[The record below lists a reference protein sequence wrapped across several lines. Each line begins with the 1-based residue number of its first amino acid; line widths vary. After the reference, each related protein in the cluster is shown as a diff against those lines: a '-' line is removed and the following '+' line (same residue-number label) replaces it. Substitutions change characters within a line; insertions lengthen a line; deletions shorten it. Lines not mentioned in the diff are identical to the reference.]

1 MEPLAFKM
9 RPTSFL
15 EVVGQDHLVGEM
27 GILPKMLESN
37 QYLSFILY
45 GPPGCGK
52 TTIANIFAKESKI
65 DTYFFNAST
74 DNKQRLTDIIDT
86 TAYHNI
92 LLIIDEIH
100 RMKTDI
106 QDYLLP
112 FIENGKVTI
121 IGLTALNP
129 YQTVNPAIRSRCHLY
144 RVNELTDQDLKK
156 VIIRGL
162 EFLDIDLNIN
172 DNALD
177 LIIRFSNHEVRS
189 ALNLLEATALIL
201 NDGDTITAS
210 SVKMVM
216 GKTNLS
222 LDSFGDNYYILLSA
236 LQKSIRGSDVHA
248 SLHYLAKLIILGDLE
263 SIIRR
268 LMVISYEDIGLSNP
282 SLSNKVFI
290 ACEVAK
296 KVGFPEARIPL
307 SNIVIEMALS
317 PKSNSAIKAIDLAL
331 SDLETIDTGTVPD
344 FLNNQILTT
353 KPELYK
359 YPHDFLNSLTD
370 QNYLPN
376 KIKDKKYYLP
386 KTETKY
392 ERALKERLDLIEK
405 LKNRS

>member
-1 MEPLAFKM
+1 MEPLAFRM
-9 RPTSFL
+9 RPTHFSQ
-15 EVVGQDHLVGEM
+15 VVGQDHLVGEN
-27 GILPKMLESN
+27 GILPKMLETN
-37 QYLSFILY
+37 KYLSFILY

-74 DNKQRLTDIIDT
+74 DNKQRLMDIIDT

-144 RVNELTDQDLKK
+144 RVNELTDDDLKS
-156 VIIRGL
+156 VILKGL
-162 EFLDIDLNIN
+162 EFLDLDLNIN
-172 DNALD
+172 ANAID

-189 ALNLLEATALIL
+189 ALNLLEAAALVL
-201 NDGDTITAS
+201 KDGDTITS
-210 SVKMVM
+210 SSIKMVM
-216 GKTNLS
+216 GKANLN
-222 LDSFGDNYYILLSA
+222 LDSDGDNYYILLSA

-248 SLHYLAKLIILGDLE
+248 SLHYLARLIVLGDLE

-268 LMVISYEDIGLSNP
+268 LMVISYEDIGLANP
-282 SLSNKVFI
+282 NLHNKVYL
-290 ACEVAK
+290 ACEVSK
-296 KVGFPEARIPL
+296 KLGFPEARIPL
-307 SNIVIEMALS
+307 SNIVIEMVLS
-317 PKSNSAIKAIDLAL
+317 PKSNSAITAIDFAL
-331 SDLETIDTGTVPD
+331 KDLETIDTGLIPD
-344 FLNNQILTT
+344 FLNNQILMT
-353 KPELYK
+353 KPDLYK
-359 YPHDFLNSLTD
+359 FPHDYLNSLTD
-370 QNYLPN
+370 QNYLPS
-376 KIKDKKYYLP
+376 KIRTKKYYIP

-392 ERALKERLDLIEK
+392 EKALKERLDLIEK
-405 LKNRS
+405 LKNRN

>member
-331 SDLETIDTGTVPD
+331 SDLETNDTGTVPD